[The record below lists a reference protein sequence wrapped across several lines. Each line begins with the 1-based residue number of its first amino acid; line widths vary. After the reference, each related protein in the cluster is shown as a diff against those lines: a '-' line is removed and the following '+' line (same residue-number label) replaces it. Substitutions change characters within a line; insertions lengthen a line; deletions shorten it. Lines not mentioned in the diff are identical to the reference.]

1 MTLLKALDL
10 VIREIYDIG
19 LNLILRHQDV
29 CINLFESLRVQYNKI
44 LFLSHSLNNWYKHK
58 DEKIANRNGVVL
70 SSMAMCDSLV

>member
-29 CINLFESLRVQYNKI
+29 CINPYDSLRVQYN
-44 LFLSHSLNNWYKHK
+44 
-58 DEKIANRNGVVL
+58 
-70 SSMAMCDSLV
+70 

>member
-29 CINLFESLRVQYNKI
+29 CINLYDSLRVQYN
-44 LFLSHSLNNWYKHK
+44 
-58 DEKIANRNGVVL
+58 
-70 SSMAMCDSLV
+70 